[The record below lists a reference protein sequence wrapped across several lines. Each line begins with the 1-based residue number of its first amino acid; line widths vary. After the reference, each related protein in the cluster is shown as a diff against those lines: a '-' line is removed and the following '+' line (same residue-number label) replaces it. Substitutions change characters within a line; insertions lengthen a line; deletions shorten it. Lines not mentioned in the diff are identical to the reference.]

1 MIQYDFYK
9 SPSPEGEETEDYH
22 VRAVGGQTCTTQQI
36 AEQIEKGTSLTT
48 ADIKAA
54 LAALSDIM
62 LKEMSMGNSVQL
74 DNIGTFRAI
83 LKGKVEKRKDSL
95 KMVEGEV
102 RTVAFKPDSRIMKAL
117 KIVALSKAENK
128 GNHSEET
135 SIEKI
140 REELDAFFKTNSFI
154 TTAQILTL
162 THQTRST
169 AARIIKKLQDE
180 GFIINKGSRQR
191 AIYVK
196 GK

>member
-9 SPSPEGEETEDYH
+9 TPAPDGEETDDYH
-22 VRAVGGQTCTTQQI
+22 VRAVGGQTCTTQQV
-36 AEQIEKGTSLTT
+36 AEQIEKSTSLTT

-62 LKEMSMGNSVQL
+62 LREMENGNSVQL
-74 DNIGTFRAI
+74 DNVGTFRPI
-83 LKGKVEKRKDSL
+83 IKGKVEKRKNSL

-102 RTVAFKPDSRIMKAL
+102 RTVAFKPDSKMMKSL
-117 KIVALSKAENK
+117 KLVSLSKAENK
-128 GNHSEET
+128 GNHSEKTTMEKVRQELNTYFET
-135 SIEKI
+135 S
-140 REELDAFFKTNSFI
+140 SFI

-169 AARIIKKLQDE
+169 AARIIKKLEAD
-180 GFIINKGSRQR
+180 GFITNKGSRQR